1 MDCVSE
7 FDSLMDLLIRYPPK
21 GLVSRSPETKRR
33 LASFFKE
40 EDFPQDFSS
49 LSHTKSKINN
59 NENNKFFQTQR
70 TKDIM
75 NEILSDIKTG
85 ENNEILDQKTA
96 EKPQDISDQNAETLK
111 KEELTENEDEVIL
124 VKNSLSP
131 EEKSLSADNSNE
143 VLENNQKDNKSKTFP
158 MILERIE
165 EIYEENQDIV
175 MINNNLEPL
184 LDPIVLKVPFLEERK
199 SHKEDTPSFQHEKE
213 PPLQISKDDIV
224 HLSSETMLNQ
234 NLKEYF
240 TFDSNT
246 KTVSFSEENFASN
259 PIKNQISLQ
268 LDKKSFE
275 IAKNQYYKKLEDSV
289 KIEDSLKFEEN
300 LSKISENLERIY
312 NENLKKEDS
321 HEKYINTKCFSLPID
336 DTPVKEP
343 MKESGSPTHPLKKR
357 TKLEQSFHI
366 NKWGELQTALKKEYN
381 LINQENELRNRL
393 ITDLLTKHYNFYRNY
408 LKLKTLKFS
417 LNLLENSEAK
427 APNYVLFEDPKK
439 ILRDMTENIQGLL
452 KCLIKQPRK
461 IAQMIFKQKTLPMSN
476 KFEAILETLSKT
488 FFEDLT
494 TEEPFQI
501 GFLRFVDEIVK
512 VKLI

>member
-1 MDCVSE
+1 MDCFSE

-40 EDFPQDFSS
+40 EDFPQDFGS
-49 LSHTKSKINN
+49 LSHGKTKPNK
-59 NENNKFFQTQR
+59 NENKFFQTQK
-70 TKDIM
+70 TKDLM
-75 NEILSDIKTG
+75 NEILSEIKTG

-96 EKPQDISDQNAETLK
+96 QEPQDISNRNAETLK
-111 KEELTENEDEVIL
+111 KEALTTENEDETKL
-124 VKNSLSP
+124 VKNSLLL
-131 EEKSLSADNSNE
+131 EEKSLSADNSKE
-143 VLENNQKDNKSKTFP
+143 FLVENNQKDAKSKTFP

-165 EIYEENQDIV
+165 EICEENQDIV
-175 MINNNLEPL
+175 MINNTLEPL
-184 LDPIVLKVPFLEERK
+184 MDPIVLKVPFLEERK
-199 SHKEDTPSFQHEKE
+199 SHKEDTPNFQNDRQS
-213 PPLQISKDDIV
+213 PLQISKDDIV
-224 HLSSETMLNQ
+224 QLSSETMLNQ

-246 KTVSFSEENFASN
+246 KTVSFSEENFVAN
-259 PIKNQISLQ
+259 PIKNQISLP
-268 LDKKSFE
+268 LGKSQNYE
-275 IAKNQYYKKLEDSV
+275 KEEDSV
-289 KIEDSLKFEEN
+289 KIEDSLKLEPN
-300 LSKISENLERIY
+300 VSKIGENLEKIY
-312 NENLKKEDS
+312 IENLKKEDS

-336 DTPVKEP
+336 DTPVKET

-393 ITDLLTKHYNFYRNY
+393 ISDLLTKHYNYYRNY

-417 LNLLENSEAK
+417 LNLPENSEAK
-427 APNYVLFEDPKK
+427 SPNYVLFEDPKK
-439 ILRDMTENIQGLL
+439 ILRDMTENIQELL

-461 IAQMIFKQKTLPMSN
+461 IAQMIFKQKTVPMSN
-476 KFEAILETLSKT
+476 KFEAILETLSKM

-512 VKLI
+512 VTLIKYFFY

>member
-21 GLVSRSPETKRR
+21 GLLSRSPETKRR

-40 EDFPQDFSS
+40 EDFPKDFNS
-49 LSHTKSKINN
+49 LSHSKPKASN
-59 NENNKFFQTQR
+59 NENKFLQTQK
-70 TKDIM
+70 TKDLM
-75 NEILSDIKTG
+75 NEILSDMKAG
-85 ENNEILDQKTA
+85 ENTEIFDLKTMEDPQEGSDPKA
-96 EKPQDISDQNAETLK
+96 ERLK
-111 KEELTENEDEVIL
+111 KEEITEKDDETKL
-124 VKNSLSP
+124 FLRGGLAP

-143 VLENNQKDNKSKTFP
+143 VLENNQKEAKSKTFP

-165 EIYEENQDIV
+165 EICEENQDIA
-175 MINNNLEPL
+175 MINNNTLEPL
-184 LDPIVLKVPFLEERK
+184 MDPIVLKVPCLEERK
-199 SHKEDTPSFQHEKE
+199 SHKEDTPNFQNDHN
-213 PPLQISKDDIV
+213 PPLRISKDDIV
-224 HLSSETMLNQ
+224 HLSSETMINQ

-246 KTVSFSEENFASN
+246 KTVSFSEENFANS
-259 PIKNQISLQ
+259 PIKNQISLPITKQ
-268 LDKKSFE
+268 TSE
-275 IAKNQYYKKLEDSV
+275 IAKNTKKDEDSV
-289 KIEDSLKFEEN
+289 RIEEDSLKFDET
-300 LSKISENLERIY
+300 STKIVGDGEKKF
-312 NENLKKEDS
+312 KKEDS
-321 HEKYINTKCFSLPID
+321 HEKYINTKCFSLPIE
-336 DTPVKEP
+336 DTPNKEP

-393 ITDLLTKHYNFYRNY
+393 ISDLLTKHYNYYRNY
-408 LKLKTLKFS
+408 LKLKTLKLS
-417 LNLLENSEAK
+417 LNLPENSDAK
-427 APNYVLFEDPKK
+427 TPNYVLFEDPRK

-452 KCLIKQPRK
+452 KNLIKQPRK
-461 IAQMIFKQKTLPMSN
+461 MAQMVFKQKTVPMSN
-476 KFEAILETLSKT
+476 KFEALLETLSKT

-512 VKLI
+512 VREF